1 MPLTPLW
8 REARFGLELAAL
20 LRDPVFRQVAEA
32 PGRPVLLV
40 PGFLAG
46 DGSLATMT
54 GWLRRR
60 GHRTRRA
67 GIRLNVDCST
77 RALDALE
84 ERLEALVAAQG
95 GPAAIV
101 GQSRGGTLARALAVR
116 RPDLVDT
123 VVALGSPLVDPC
135 AIHPLVKLQV
145 GALGALGSLG
155 VPRLFRRSCWTGECC
170 AGFRDSFERPVPDGV
185 RLVSVYSRTD
195 GIVDWRAC
203 LDPGAELVEVA
214 ASHIG
219 MAVNPA
225 VYRVL
230 AEALDAGPAERTGSL
245 AAAA

>member
-8 REARFGLELAAL
+8 REARLGLELAAL
-20 LRDPVFRQVAEA
+20 LRDPVFRQEGDE
-32 PGRPVLLV
+32 PGRPVLLI

-67 GIRLNVDCST
+67 GIRFNVDCST
-77 RALDALE
+77 HALDGLE
-84 ERLEALVAAQG
+84 ERLEALVLAQG
-95 GPAAIV
+95 GPAAVV

-116 RPDLVDT
+116 RPDLIDT
-123 VVALGSPLVDPC
+123 VVALGSPLVDPF

-145 GALGALGSLG
+145 GALGALGTLG
-155 VPRLFRRSCWTGECC
+155 VPGLFQRSCWTGDCC
-170 AGFRDSFERPVPDGV
+170 REFRNSFERPVPDGV
-185 RLVSVYSRTD
+185 RLISVYSRTD
-195 GIVDWRAC
+195 GIVDWRSC
-203 LDPGAELVEVA
+203 LDPSADHVEVR

-230 AEALDAGPAERTGSL
+230 AGALDDERPPIEFAQ
-245 AAAA
+245 AA